1 MQHQINYDKLM
12 QYLQENVQTN
22 SNK

>member
-12 QYLQENVQTN
+12 QYLQENVQAN